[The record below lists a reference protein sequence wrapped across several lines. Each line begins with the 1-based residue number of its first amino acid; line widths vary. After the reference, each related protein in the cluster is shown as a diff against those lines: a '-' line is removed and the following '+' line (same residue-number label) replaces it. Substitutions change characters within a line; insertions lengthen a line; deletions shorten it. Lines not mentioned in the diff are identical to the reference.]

1 MGIDIDSLQIEIEAT
16 SADAAEK
23 VDSLATALTNL
34 KTAAKGGAGLTSVVK
49 QLNKLKEALT
59 GISGNA
65 SVLKSVSDTLR
76 SFSGSANGSVSAL
89 GSLSKA
95 AKSSKVDYSS
105 LSDEILEISKSFSEL
120 PKNVQSSA
128 SAFARAKSAMDSL
141 SGEKASISLGE
152 AGMALDDLRKSAEG
166 SDAIF
171 STLSSSVEANKNAT
185 ESIASAYAS
194 LPQEVQK
201 AVKANSDYEASIRR
215 LSETTK
221 SSETDYSSLTSK
233 ISEVSKIFASLPASV
248 QQSAISLAKAQS
260 SLDSLSGEKASVSI
274 DEARMSLEKLKQSAN
289 TSSSVF
295 AKLKSAF
302 SGTNSTAQ
310 SVASAYASLPPAI
323 QKAILAN
330 AALETSNT
338 KTAKSFGVLGTG
350 ISSAKVKFGIYFL
363 MAQRVASA
371 MSNWVLSANN
381 YIEAVNLFNVSM
393 GKYYDEAF
401 AYAQLVNDK
410 LGIDPAEWMDAQGTF
425 KLMADGFGIAED
437 QAYKLSKSLTELSYD
452 ISSLKNIQPEEA
464 VNKLRSALAGE
475 LEPIRQLGLSIS
487 QATLQEYALKKGITE
502 SVSAMT
508 EQEKALLRSV
518 KVIEDA
524 SRIGYVY
531 DFVKTLESP
540 ANAMRVFQQQVTQLG
555 RALGTVLLPIIVQIL
570 PWLQAITEILTS
582 VISAF
587 AVFIGFTMPEWDIKD
602 WSSGISSGASDA
614 EGSLGGATSAAK
626 ELKKTLLGID
636 ELNLLQ
642 KESDSGGG
650 GAGGS
655 GGGISDWADL
665 LDIPSVWDSEVI
677 SEIQTKADSLKETLK
692 DILINYVVPIGAGFA
707 AWKIASGVLT
717 GISTLSQMLKNLPSG
732 MLRVG
737 IDFKVIGLT
746 MFLADLNEL
755 RKYIDD
761 IANNGANFQNVAGVI
776 SEFAGTIGDAFILL
790 GAVKIGGALKALQG
804 IGEIVIA
811 IKDISDNGVN
821 WENATT
827 AIRGLT
833 NVAIAIGLFVGG
845 TSGIKFAAASVAV
858 QGMNTVIAELAEN
871 WDAIK
876 KGDWSG
882 VDKATLAIGAIEIL
896 GGVAVAIGKFS
907 ALKSTVDTAKATK
920 SISDVTTAT
929 ESVSTATSTLSP
941 NLTSLAKNLG
951 MGVVIIAEV
960 AAAAAIFVGSI
971 ALIGYEL
978 GLVADAWTPVID
990 NAGTVAIAVA
1000 TGTGILVAIGAA
1012 TYALGSA
1019 GATVALNVGIGT
1031 LVLAELGIATG
1042 LFIVEIWAIGEGLNK
1057 IGEAWQPVLDNGE
1070 TIALGIALGTGL
1082 LIGIGVVTAALG
1094 VATVGS
1100 YGLLPVAIA
1109 LGTAILVELAVSFVA
1124 FTESLVAVSD
1134 ELSGNLAPSLA
1145 NLNLE
1150 LPSLKTNMS
1159 NFTDYMI
1166 SFSDEVGSYTD
1177 SMGSITWSSIVD
1189 GFLKIFSGNPIGDLS
1204 DDIYI
1209 VYIDVSALNEK
1220 LRSAN
1225 PEIQIA
1231 IDLLSSYNTLMTT
1244 LGQLTQGSSNIQ
1256 LATEIFTN
1264 LKEAGSNLVL
1274 GFSEGVTQNIGVAYS
1289 SMENLG
1295 SQMMLGI
1302 YNSIERDKVYV
1313 RYSLE
1318 NLFAGVRIRV
1328 PTFSISGGF
1337 NLMTGSVP
1345 SIRVDWFANGGFP
1358 EQGQMF
1364 IANEQGPELV
1374 GQIGNRTA
1382 VANNDQI
1389 VTAVSQGV
1397 YDANAEQNAIL
1408 REQNRLLTQILE
1420 KTGVS
1425 IDGYEFANSLT
1436 KYQSDR
1442 KRALGV

>member
-1 MGIDIDSLQIEIEAT
+1 MAVDIDSLQIEIEAT
-16 SADAAEK
+16 SSDAASK
-23 VDSLATALTNL
+23 IDQLATALTNL
-34 KTAAKGGAGLTSVVK
+34 KSAAKGGAGLTTTTK
-49 QLNKLKEALT
+49 QLQALSNAAKLINETNLNSQKIEQ
-59 GISGNA
+59 
-65 SVLKSVSDTLR
+65 
-76 SFSGSANGSVSAL
+76 FSSAMN
-89 GSLSKA
+89 SLSSIQKA
-95 AKSSKVDYSS
+95 SGLSSTINALKK
-105 LSDEILEISKSFSEL
+105 LPEIST
-120 PKNVQSSA
+120 
-128 SAFARAKSAMDSL
+128 
-141 SGEKASISLGE
+141 
-152 AGMALDDLRKSAEG
+152 ALDKDDLGK
-166 SDAIF
+166 
-171 STLSSSVEANKNAT
+171 
-185 ESIASAYAS
+185 
-194 LPQEVQK
+194 
-201 AVKANSDYEASIRR
+201 
-215 LSETTK
+215 
-221 SSETDYSSLTSK
+221 
-233 ISEVSKIFASLPASV
+233 FA
-248 QQSAISLAKAQS
+248 QQMDQ
-260 SLDSLSGEKASVSI
+260 
-274 DEARMSLEKLKQSAN
+274 
-289 TSSSVF
+289 
-295 AKLKSAF
+295 
-302 SGTNSTAQ
+302 
-310 SVASAYASLPPAI
+310 VASAMRPLATEMQKVANGFSAFPIRI
-323 QKAILAN
+323 QKIIQSN
-330 AALETSNT
+330 SALTVSNN

-350 ISSAKVKFGIYFL
+350 ISSTSVRLGVYYLAFKKVAEI
-363 MAQRVASA
+363 ASD
-371 MSNWVLSANN
+371 WVKSAND
-381 YIEAVNLFNVSM
+381 YIEATNLFQVSM
-393 GKYYDEAF
+393 GDYYDSAMD
-401 AYAQLVNDK
+401 YVSLLNDK
-410 LGIDPAEWMDAQGTF
+410 MGINPTQWMDAQGTF
-425 KLMADGFGIAED
+425 MLMAKGFGIAES
-437 QAYKLSKSLTELSYD
+437 QAYKLSKSLTELAYD
-452 ISSLKNIQPEEA
+452 ISSLKNIDVDEA
-464 VNKLRSALAGE
+464 VTKLRSALAGE
-475 LEPIRQLGLSIS
+475 LEPIRGLGLSIS
-487 QATLQEYALKKGITE
+487 QATLQEYALSKGINE
-502 SVSAMT
+502 SVAAMT

-518 KVIEDA
+518 KVLEDS

-531 DFVKTLESP
+531 DFARTLESP
-540 ANAMRVFQQQVTQLG
+540 ANAMRILRQQIVQLG
-555 RALGTVLLPIIVQIL
+555 IALGSILLPIIVQII
-570 PWLQAITEILTS
+570 PWIQAFVKVITAA
-582 VISAF
+582 ISAIASLF
-587 AVFIGFTMPEWDIKD
+587 GFTMPSWDFKD
-602 WSSGISSGASDA
+602 WSDDISTGANDA
-614 EGSLGGATSAAK
+614 ASSIGGANGAAK

-636 ELNLLQ
+636 ELNLLA
-642 KESDSGGG
+642 KETGSGGG
-650 GAGGS
+650 GSGGAGG
-655 GGGISDWADL
+655 GLSDWASGL
-665 LDIPSVWDSEVI
+665 EIPSLWDEEVI
-677 SEIQTKADSLKETLK
+677 RQIETKADELAGTLEN
-692 DILINYVVPIGAGFA
+692 ILTNYVIPIGAGFA

-732 MLRVG
+732 MLSVG
-737 IDFKVIGLT
+737 VDFKVIGLT

-761 IANNGANFQNVAGVI
+761 IANNGANFKNVAGVI
-776 SEFAGTIGDAFILL
+776 SEFAGTIGDAFVVL
-790 GAVKIGGALKALQG
+790 GAVKIGSALKALQG

-833 NVAIAIGLFVGG
+833 NVAISIGLFVGG

-858 QGMNTVIAELAEN
+858 QGMNTVISELAEN

-951 MGVVIIAEV
+951 MGVVIITEV

-990 NAGTVAIAVA
+990 NAGTVAISVA

-1019 GATVALNVGIGT
+1019 GATAAINIGIGT

-1057 IGEAWQPVLDNGE
+1057 IGEAWQPVLDNGG
-1070 TIALGIALGTGL
+1070 TIATGIAIGTGL

-1166 SFSDEVGSYTD
+1166 AFADEVGSYTD

-1318 NLFAGVRIRV
+1318 NLFAGVKIRV

>member
-371 MSNWVLSANN
+371 MSTWVKESNDYVENL
-381 YIEAVNLFNVSM
+381 NLFNVSM
-393 GKYYDEAF
+393 GE
-401 AYAQLVNDK
+401 YAESAKEYAEEVQSI
-410 LGIDPAEWMDAQGTF
+410 LGIDSSEWMRNQGVF
-425 KLMADGFGIAED
+425 KQMASGFGVVSDDA
-437 QAYKLSKSLTELSYD
+437 ALMSKNLTQLGYD
-452 ISSLKNIQPEEA
+452 ISSFYNISIEEA
-464 VNKLRSALAGE
+464 MTKLQSGLAGE
-475 LEPIRQLGLSIS
+475 IEPLRRLGYAID
-487 QATLQEYALKKGITE
+487 QASLQQVALNLGITE
-502 SVSAMT
+502 SVASMNQA
-508 EQEKALLRSV
+508 EKSQLRYIAIMQQSGNV
-518 KVIEDA
+518 MGDL
-524 SRIGYVY
+524 SRTIQ
-531 DFVKTLESP
+531 TP
-540 ANAMRVFQQQVTQLG
+540 ANAMRILNQQITQLS
-555 RALGTVLLPIIVQIL
+555 RALGNLLIPALQLIIPWVQAFVSVLTELIQALAVFFGFELPKIDYSGL
-570 PWLQAITEILTS
+570 GG
-582 VISAF
+582 ISA
-587 AVFIGFTMPEWDIKD
+587 
-602 WSSGISSGASDA
+602 GASEAEDA
-614 EGSLGGATSAAK
+614 MNGASGAAK

-636 ELNLLQ
+636 ELNLLA

-650 GAGGS
+650 GGGAGV
-655 GGGISDWADL
+655 GGGGGLGMELPEYDFLGDAEAQLND
-665 LDIPSVWDSEVI
+665 
-677 SEIQTKADSLKETLK
+677 LKERLK
-692 DILINYVVPIGAGFA
+692 DILVNYVVPIGAGFA

-761 IANNGANFQNVAGVI
+761 IANNGANFKNVAGVI

-929 ESVSTATSTLSP
+929 ESVSTATSKLSP

-990 NAGTVAIAVA
+990 NAGTVAISVA